1 MKFLLPLTAAVAVA
15 GFSAPILGADIDLSK
30 LPPAATAK
38 GVTFDKDIKPIFE
51 KSCVKCHGA
60 EKQKGKY
67 RLDTLEASLKAGESG
82 DAILKGDSAKS
93 PLVQSV
99 ARLDP
104 DAAMPP
110 DGKGDPLTP
119 AQIGV
124 IRAWIDQG
132 AK

>member
-1 MKFLLPLTAAVAVA
+1 MKIAPCISLAAAA
-15 GFSAPILGADIDLSK
+15 GFALRAAGVDTSK
-30 LPPAATAK
+30 IPPASTK
-38 GVTFDKDIKPIFE
+38 SGVTYAGDIKPIFE

-60 EKQKGKY
+60 EKHKGEL
-67 RLDTLEASLKAGESG
+67 RLDSLEASLKGG
-82 DAILKGDSAKS
+82 KDGVAIIVKDSAKS

-104 DAAMPP
+104 DEAMPP
-110 DGKGDPLTP
+110 DGKGDPLSA
-119 AQIGV
+119 AQIGL